1 MKSMF
6 LMLMV
11 VCMTSAFTSK
21 SAAYSEGK
29 SKSGISSI
37 PMLGGAYL
45 VFAGKR
51 GGVVSKNDIGA
62 QRELAVEG
70 CAKGSRIFKFTLQV
84 TKGGQMSSYKADSN
98 VLTTEMETKLKSLG
112 KGDSFEFVEIK
123 AYLPGGKEVV
133 NVWGE
138 KFVVG

>member
-11 VCMTSAFTSK
+11 VCMTSAFTSNPT
-21 SAAYSEGK
+21 ACAEVK

-84 TKGGQMSSYKADSN
+84 TKGGQMTSYKTDSN

-138 KFVVG
+138 KFVMS